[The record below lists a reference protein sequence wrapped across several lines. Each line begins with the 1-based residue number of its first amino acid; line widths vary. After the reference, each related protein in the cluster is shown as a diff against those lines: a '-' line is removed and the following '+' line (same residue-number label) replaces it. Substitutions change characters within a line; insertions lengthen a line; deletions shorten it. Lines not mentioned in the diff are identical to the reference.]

1 MKMLMTN
8 FPQKMVY
15 IILSVCV
22 HMAGGGWGSVEKDDH

>member
-22 HMAGGGWGSVEKDDH
+22 HMAGGGGGVTEKGDH